1 MTAEQTLVHDCLERA
16 VAEFQSNPL
25 SRGIMRRFMT
35 DVPAVFGT
43 VARARLLTAEDTPGY
58 KHLAWLLL
66 QLPTLFTQL
75 SNPANFTRDQ
85 ATTLARR
92 LMLVDSA
99 LDIRFARQLPARNGN
114 VKDTLEGAAAE
125 RALDILDEISP
136 RNRLVP
142 VLSHLTR
149 HPNQKI
155 ASKATLIIGK
165 RVSGVA
171 FAIRLMA
178 EETDPRVR
186 ANALE
191 AVWGNDSG
199 PVKELFWK
207 HVDDSYHRVAG
218 NAIVG
223 LYLAGEEKVNAV
235 VSKLAL
241 DPRQEF
247 RMMAAWTMGRIGNT
261 DFVPTLT
268 PLLKDQDPAV
278 RRAALRSLQNIRN
291 IERIRRPSE
300 ADPNMQ
306 IPAKF
311 CPFEP
316 PPFLAASQIE
326 VRLDGGRHAMA

>member
-1 MTAEQTLVHDCLERA
+1 MTAEQTLVYDCLERA

-43 VARARLLTAEDTPGY
+43 VAGARLLTAEDTPGY

-235 VSKLAL
+235 VAGLAN
-241 DPRQEF
+241 DSRQEF

>member
-1 MTAEQTLVHDCLERA
+1 
-16 VAEFQSNPL
+16 
-25 SRGIMRRFMT
+25 MRRFMT

-43 VARARLLTAEDTPGY
+43 VAGARLLTAEDTPGY

-235 VSKLAL
+235 VAGLAN
-241 DPRQEF
+241 DSRQEF

>member
-1 MTAEQTLVHDCLERA
+1 
-16 VAEFQSNPL
+16 
-25 SRGIMRRFMT
+25 
-35 DVPAVFGT
+35 
-43 VARARLLTAEDTPGY
+43 
-58 KHLAWLLL
+58 LLL

>member
-43 VARARLLTAEDTPGY
+43 VAGARLLTAEDTPGY

-235 VSKLAL
+235 VTGLAN
-241 DPRQEF
+241 DSRQEF

-311 CPFEP
+311 CRFEP
-316 PPFLAASQIE
+316 PPFLAASQIG

>member
-1 MTAEQTLVHDCLERA
+1 
-16 VAEFQSNPL
+16 
-25 SRGIMRRFMT
+25 MRRFMT

-43 VARARLLTAEDTPGY
+43 VAGARLLTAEDTPGY

-235 VSKLAL
+235 VTGLAN
-241 DPRQEF
+241 DSRQEF

>member
-1 MTAEQTLVHDCLERA
+1 MTAEQTLVYDCLERA

-43 VARARLLTAEDTPGY
+43 VAGARLLTAEDTPGY

-326 VRLDGGRHAMA
+326 VRLDCGRHAMA